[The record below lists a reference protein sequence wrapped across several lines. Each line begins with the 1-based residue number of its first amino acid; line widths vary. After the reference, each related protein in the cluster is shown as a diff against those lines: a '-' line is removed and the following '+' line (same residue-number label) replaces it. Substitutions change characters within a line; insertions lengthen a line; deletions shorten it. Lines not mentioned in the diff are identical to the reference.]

1 MAKFGKWASRIII
14 ALLAIGAIA
23 VVTCAVL
30 VWFRPQIFETKQE
43 DEAPAEKPEPQIK
56 AVSAKYLF
64 AGTTFW
70 GRRTNT
76 MARASELGVKY
87 PFSQLDSLER
97 DKYQAWIAGLECPV
111 TDKGGVHNQAEEEQ
125 IFKFNCDP
133 DYLPEAKNYFTA
145 FLLGNNHTD
154 NQGPE
159 GFAETQRQLA
169 AVGIQ
174 YFGSYDYQDGENNC
188 APVFLP
194 LTVEFDDGVIEEYK
208 MPFGFCSAHGVYG
221 IPRQAVDGMRR
232 YAQVLPTIAMPHMG
246 AEYQATHDAIR
257 QNLYHAMID
266 AGVEM
271 VLADHPHWTQDTEA
285 YAGKLIVYSMGNFMF
300 DQTSNKEVS
309 RSAAITTDLKV
320 TNASEVDFA
329 AWDELST
336 ACATLSAQACFE
348 KIQSAKLVAPKY
360 DYRFGYIATTSA
372 ENRITRRAS
381 DAEQAEMA
389 QRLNWSATMA
399 ALGQ

>member
-1 MAKFGKWASRIII
+1 
-14 ALLAIGAIA
+14 
-23 VVTCAVL
+23 
-30 VWFRPQIFETKQE
+30 
-43 DEAPAEKPEPQIK
+43 
-56 AVSAKYLF
+56 
-64 AGTTFW
+64 
-70 GRRTNT
+70 
-76 MARASELGVKY
+76 
-87 PFSQLDSLER
+87 
-97 DKYQAWIAGLECPV
+97 
-111 TDKGGVHNQAEEEQ
+111 
-125 IFKFNCDP
+125 
-133 DYLPEAKNYFTA
+133 
-145 FLLGNNHTD
+145 
-154 NQGPE
+154 
-159 GFAETQRQLA
+159 
-169 AVGIQ
+169 
-174 YFGSYDYQDGENNC
+174 
-188 APVFLP
+188 
-194 LTVEFDDGVIEEYK
+194 
-208 MPFGFCSAHGVYG
+208 
-221 IPRQAVDGMRR
+221 
-232 YAQVLPTIAMPHMG
+232 G

-360 DYRFGYIATTSA
+360 DYHFGYIATTSA